1 MVISGHQ
8 RQSSGNH
15 LKLPADLQRLE
26 PACRFGRGWLHWPE
40 LAESDQVRNGLAIVV
55 VERVVPDEAGHQRSS
70 EVISGHQALLVPD
83 EAGHQRSSE
92 ECAGAVGS
100 AGAV

>member
-1 MVISGHQ
+1 M
-8 RQSSGNH
+8 
-15 LKLPADLQRLE
+15 
-26 PACRFGRGWLHWPE
+26 HWPE

-70 EVISGHQALLVPD
+70 E
-83 EAGHQRSSE
+83 